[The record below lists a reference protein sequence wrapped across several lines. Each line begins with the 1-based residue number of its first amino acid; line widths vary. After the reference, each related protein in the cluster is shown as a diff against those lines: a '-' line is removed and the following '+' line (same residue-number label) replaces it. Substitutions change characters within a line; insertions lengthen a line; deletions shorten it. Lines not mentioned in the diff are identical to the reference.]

1 MSVPNQLTVMRII
14 LTPLVMVLL
23 RFEGLYFRCATL
35 AVFFIAA
42 LTDWYDGKMARQLG
56 EVSSLGK
63 FLDPLADKILV
74 LSTLFALAYFKYIAL
89 WMVVVIM
96 SRDIVVTLLRVY
108 AQWKQQPVVT
118 SMLAKAK
125 TVSQMTAIYVIMIL
139 LILHE
144 IYFDAALLPGWL
156 SAIKDYDVVGVIM
169 HIVVWVTVFTA
180 VQYLSDNRRHL
191 RSLALACIRVIAPG
205 NLAK

>member
-35 AVFFIAA
+35 ALFFIAA

-74 LSTLFALAYFKYIAL
+74 LSTLFALAYFKYDRSCRPGSL
-89 WMVVVIM
+89 FLVF
-96 SRDIVVTLLRVY
+96 
-108 AQWKQQPVVT
+108 
-118 SMLAKAK
+118 
-125 TVSQMTAIYVIMIL
+125 
-139 LILHE
+139 E
-144 IYFDAALLPGWL
+144 IY
-156 SAIKDYDVVGVIM
+156 
-169 HIVVWVTVFTA
+169 
-180 VQYLSDNRRHL
+180 
-191 RSLALACIRVIAPG
+191 
-205 NLAK
+205 